1 VSERERERK
10 RQNSVT
16 VIDLLLSF
24 GWFKI
29 VQLVAVCWFGCLAET
44 RKPAM

>member
-1 VSERERERK
+1 
-10 RQNSVT
+10 

-29 VQLVAVCWFGCLAET
+29 VQLVAVYWFGSCLAET
-44 RKPAM
+44 GKPAV